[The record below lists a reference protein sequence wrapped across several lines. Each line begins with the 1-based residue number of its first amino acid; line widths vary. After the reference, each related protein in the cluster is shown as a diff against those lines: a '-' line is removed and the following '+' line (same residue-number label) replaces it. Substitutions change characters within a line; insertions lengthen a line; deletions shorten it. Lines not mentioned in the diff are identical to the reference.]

1 MTTLRPVVS
10 EKSFDGGKVGVY
22 TFRVLDTAT
31 KPEIAKAVEEQFKVT
46 VTKVRTLQ
54 RPSKERR
61 NPRKRGVS
69 GIRPGF
75 KKAVVQLK
83 KGDSIKELQ
92 G

>member
-10 EKSFDGGKVGVY
+10 EKSFDGGKTGLY
-22 TFRVLDTAT
+22 TFRVLSTAT
-31 KPEIAKAVEEQFKVT
+31 KPEIAKAVEQQFGVT
-46 VTKVRTLQ
+46 VVKVRTLQ

-61 NPRKRGVS
+61 NPRKRGVV

-75 KKAVVQLK
+75 KKAMVQLK

>member
-10 EKSFDGGKVGVY
+10 EKSFAGGQTGLY
-22 TFRVLDTAT
+22 TFRVPDAAT
-31 KPEIAKAVEEQFKVT
+31 KPEIAKAVAEQFKVT
-46 VTKVRTLQ
+46 VVKVRTLR
-54 RPSKERR
+54 RPPKTKR
-61 NPRKRGVS
+61 NPRRRGAS
-69 GIRPGF
+69 GIRSGF

>member
-10 EKSFDGGKVGVY
+10 EKSFDGGKTSLY
-22 TFRVLDTAT
+22 TFRVPDTAT
-31 KPEIAKAVEEQFKVT
+31 KPEIAEAVEEQFKVT
-46 VTKVRTLQ
+46 VVSVRTLR
-54 RPSKERR
+54 RPPKERR
-61 NPRKRGVS
+61 NPRRRGVS
-69 GIRPGF
+69 GVRPGF

>member
-10 EKSFDGGKVGVY
+10 EKSFAGGKTGLY
-22 TFRVLDTAT
+22 TFRVLDTAS

-46 VTKVRTLQ
+46 VVKVRTLR
-54 RPSKERR
+54 RPSKQRR
-61 NPRKRGVS
+61 NPRRQGQS
-69 GIRPGF
+69 GTRSGF
-75 KKAVVQLK
+75 KKAMVQLK